1 LILHPFERPA
11 RRSVSTQ
18 LESRHFL
25 KTGDAVQHVGGHAGA
40 VVEAFALYAVVRWE
54 DGRQEEVD
62 QLDPRVFVTERAARE

>member
-1 LILHPFERPA
+1 MSE
-11 RRSVSTQ
+11 Q

-25 KTGDAVQHVGGHAGA
+25 KTGDAVQHLGGHTGT

-62 QLDPRVFVTERAARE
+62 QLDPRIFVTERAAKE